1 MLILLATT
9 SYRQARLQLLET
21 RNRLHIYSRA
31 CCTSCG
37 PRYQPLSRAPFTL
50 RGIRLIHPP
59 SFELACCRSDLFK
72 ASSTS
77 RLTRKEK
84 ESLRNR
90 YQRWRGHCRQQWN
103 AADVVRVIPFLSGH
117 DRLTCP
123 PASRTRLK
131 LVKSVNHPEN
141 DGHEEEQITEE
152 QIIGFPA
159 AGRGWPADQGTVAAM
174 AAFSDATFYKWR
186 AKFGGM
192 QVSEAQRLRELESEN
207 AKLKRLLAEAH
218 LDMHALKSVSGGKA
232 LAPQARREAVGRM
245 VSEHH
250 LSQRRAC
257 RLVGP
262 LPRQLPPSTRDRNR

>member
-117 DRLTCP
+117 DRP
-123 PASRTRLK
+123 QNS
-131 LVKSVNHPEN
+131 
-141 DGHEEEQITEE
+141 
-152 QIIGFPA
+152 
-159 AGRGWPADQGTVAAM
+159 
-174 AAFSDATFYKWR
+174 AF
-186 AKFGGM
+186 
-192 QVSEAQRLRELESEN
+192 
-207 AKLKRLLAEAH
+207 LLAKATTALCQPMRSRSLCAH
-218 LDMHALKSVSGGKA
+218 KNMGLSYWRVRTMA
-232 LAPQARREAVGRM
+232 LAP
-245 VSEHH
+245 
-250 LSQRRAC
+250 
-257 RLVGP
+257 
-262 LPRQLPPSTRDRNR
+262 